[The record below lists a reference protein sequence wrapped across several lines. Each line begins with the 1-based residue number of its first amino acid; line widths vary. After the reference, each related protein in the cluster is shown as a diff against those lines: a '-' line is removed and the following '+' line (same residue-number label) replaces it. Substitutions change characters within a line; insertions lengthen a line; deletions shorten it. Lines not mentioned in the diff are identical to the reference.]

1 MPARL
6 AADLEQAL
14 PAKPR
19 PQFCAQSSALDHV
32 RVCFLFRKVS
42 YSAAGAS
49 PQPLDPYHHL
59 PQVSVKHLMA
69 RRMSSTLLPFTFSS
83 CNAEL
88 CIIPSSLYELPCNRK
103 RDLRSLDHAPV
114 RLADVQILDRE
125 NRSGAVKRYSNL
137 LPGHAEKKLWATV
150 RPEAP
155 QCGNLL

>member
-1 MPARL
+1 MHNPLRWITC
-6 AADLEQAL
+6 E
-14 PAKPR
+14 
-19 PQFCAQSSALDHV
+19 CASCFV
-32 RVCFLFRKVS
+32 RCRIPLQVLLR
-42 YSAAGAS
+42 S
-49 PQPLDPYHHL
+49 PWIL